1 MNKKMKQ
8 AKNDLY
14 RNLGVSEKKISD
26 TEKRWISTYCLQHND
41 SAIAL
46 KALDLFGM
54 AIKTSIFGDG
64 TREILDVLMDKV
76 INSSSPK
83 ALEKLTPTY
92 EKINEAQRTLSNRGY
107 LLFMAM
113 HFDEWS
119 AEVRLG
125 ITNDDKELITNAVNY
140 TVSTEKAII
149 GHLLTLFELNQ
160 EVLT

>member
-8 AKNDLY
+8 AKKEFY
-14 RNLGVSEKKISD
+14 RNLGISKKTISD
-26 TEKRWISTYCLQHND
+26 TEKRWISKYSMEYND

-46 KALDLFGM
+46 KALELFRA
-54 AIKTSIFGDG
+54 AIKTSVFEDE

-76 INSSSPK
+76 INLSSSK

-92 EKINEAQRTLSNRGY
+92 EKIDEAQRRLSNRSY

-119 AEVRLG
+119 EEVRRG
-125 ITNDDKELITNAVNY
+125 ITNNDKELITNAVSY
-140 TVSTEKAII
+140 TVSVEKAII

-160 EVLT
+160 EVLS